1 MKLTKVDL
9 EELIH
14 LIHQYQ
20 GSGTN
25 HLRCSKVRSMF
36 AMRACRKSVMVGKAL
51 PIKAMEKIV
60 RHMVSRHKFSSQGCC

>member
-1 MKLTKVDL
+1 VSRIDADGDIDL

-14 LIHQYQ
+14 LIHQHQ
-20 GSGTN
+20 GSGTS

-51 PIKAMEKIV
+51 PVKAMEKIV
-60 RHMVSRHKFSSQGCC
+60 RHMVRGPALR